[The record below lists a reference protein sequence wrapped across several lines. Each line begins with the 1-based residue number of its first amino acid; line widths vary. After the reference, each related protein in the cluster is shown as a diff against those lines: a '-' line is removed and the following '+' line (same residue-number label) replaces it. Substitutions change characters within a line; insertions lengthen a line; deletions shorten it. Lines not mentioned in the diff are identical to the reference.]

1 MNLLKLKLP
10 LLCLV
15 LFIFNQNLFAQ
26 DSTATQATLV
36 VKDKPAIS
44 ETDHSYKP
52 LTLKLD
58 DSGNKYIRFLIW
70 NQFWVRSTQNNP
82 GSIDI
87 NGNPS
92 DNTFDI
98 GLRRSRMLMY
108 AQVSPRFLIMTHFGI
123 NNQTF
128 RNGGA
133 TNENGKKPQ
142 LFMHDAWAEFK
153 VVGQNYIGTG
163 LHYWNGISRMSSAST
178 LNFLMIDAPIFNWPL
193 IELTDQFARQF
204 GVYAKGQIGKLD
216 YRIALNKPY
225 SVGGLASALP
235 DNGIAQNVLNQNTA
249 VQGYFAYQFFDKESN
264 KLPFFVG
271 TYMGT
276 KKVFNIGA
284 GFHHH
289 AKATGVKKAGQT
301 EAELQ
306 DISLFSVDAFLDM
319 PLGKG
324 GITAYSVFYN
334 YNFGDNYLRNV
345 GIMNVTG
352 APAGILGGNA
362 QPTIGTGSIFY
373 TQAGY
378 AFQKF
383 KNGTQF
389 QPFAA
394 VTYKNFEALN
404 DPSTQFDFGANY
416 FVTGHQAKLT
426 LQYSQR
432 PVYAAGNLT
441 TTRGEIVL
449 QAHIWL

>member
-1 MNLLKLKLP
+1 MKLLKLKLP
-10 LLCLV
+10 FLCLV
-15 LFIFNQNLFAQ
+15 LLLFNQNLFAQ
-26 DSTATQATLV
+26 DSTATQTAIV
-36 VKDKPAIS
+36 VKEKPSIS

-58 DSGNKYIRFLIW
+58 ESGNKYVRFLLW

-82 GSIDI
+82 GSTDI
-87 NGNPS
+87 AGNPS

-108 AQVSPRFLIMTHFGI
+108 AQVSPRFLILTHFGI

-128 RNGGA
+128 RNGGISGD
-133 TNENGKKPQ
+133 TGKKPQ

-153 VVGQNYIGTG
+153 VADELYVGTG

-193 IELTDQFARQF
+193 IEATDQFARQF
-204 GVYAKGQIGKLD
+204 GVYAKGQIGKFD
-216 YRIALNKPY
+216 YRIALNKPFA
-225 SVGGLASALP
+225 SGGLADALP
-235 DNGIAQNVLNQNTA
+235 DDGIARNVLNENTA
-249 VQGYFAYQFFDKESN
+249 VQGYFNYQFFDKESN

-271 TYMGT
+271 TYMGA

-284 GFHHH
+284 GFHYH
-289 AKATGVKKAGQT
+289 AEATGVKKAGQT

-319 PLGKG
+319 PVGKG
-324 GITAYSVFYN
+324 SITAYSVFYN

-345 GIMNVTG
+345 GIMNISG
-352 APAGILGGNA
+352 GGGNT

-378 AFQKF
+378 AFKQF
-383 KNGTQF
+383 QNGTQF

-394 VTYKNFEALN
+394 VTYKDFEALN
-404 DPSTQFDFGANY
+404 EPSTQFDFGANY
-416 FVTGHQAKLT
+416 FITGHHAKIT

-432 PVYAAGNLT
+432 PVYAAGNLDT
-441 TTRGEIVL
+441 RRGEIVL